1 MAFHISARRSAIAA
15 LLLAAGCMSGESTAS
30 KVDLGTGQGS
40 DKGGTGS
47 ASALVTVTPLTA
59 DQPGKAPSALSPLVN
74 AWGMVTFRGA
84 FWIADNATGK
94 LSILDGNG
102 QPAKDKPASDA
113 IDLGEGITGIAINPS
128 SAMQIE
134 HDNKGVPLPN
144 CGPANLIVASE
155 HGQLIGVNT
164 NLSMTGGFVL
174 VDRSDVKAAYTG
186 VATLVAKAPGDTTGN
201 GPKTVLTLAADFFN
215 ARIDVFDESFQL
227 VTTVAFTDSA
237 VPAGFAPFN
246 IWVWNSVVYVAWA
259 QQNEEKDDSVEGA
272 GLGFVTAFDV
282 TGRVMWTAMGDELNA
297 PWGMALRADAAALVP
312 GMLIVGN
319 FGDGHVTLIN
329 PMDGTISGQ
338 LMDET
343 KAAVAIDGLWGL
355 VFGEGVANAKP
366 NALYFASGPEEET
379 HGMFGV
385 ITPAPT
391 GM

>member
-15 LLLAAGCMSGESTAS
+15 LLLAAGCMAGEGTAS
-30 KVDLGTGQGS
+30 KVDLGTGN
-40 DKGGTGS
+40 GTGSS

-59 DQPGKAPSALSPLVN
+59 DQPGLAPSALSPLVN
-74 AWGMVTFRGA
+74 AWGVVTFRGA

-94 LSILDGNG
+94 VSILNGNG
-102 QPAKDKPASDA
+102 EPAKGKPASDD
-113 IDLGEGITGIAINPS
+113 IDLGEGITGVAVNS
-128 SAMQIE
+128 STGMQIE

-144 CGPANLIVASE
+144 CGPANLIFASE
-155 HGQLIGVNT
+155 HGQLIGVNPD
-164 NLSMTGGFVL
+164 LSMAGGFVL
-174 VDRSDVKAAYTG
+174 VDRSDVMAAYTG
-186 VATLVAKAPGDTTGN
+186 VATLEVKALGKGDGTGN
-201 GPKTVLTLAADFFN
+201 GPKTVLTLAADFHN
-215 ARIDVFDESFQL
+215 ARVDVFDESFQL
-227 VTTVAFTDSA
+227 VTTVAFTDAA

-312 GMLIVGN
+312 NTLIVGN

-329 PMDGTISGQ
+329 PMDGKISGQ

-343 KAAVAIDGLWGL
+343 KAAIAVDGLWGIT
-355 VFGEGVANAKP
+355 FGDGVQGAKP
-366 NALYFASGPEEET
+366 NALYFAAGPEDET